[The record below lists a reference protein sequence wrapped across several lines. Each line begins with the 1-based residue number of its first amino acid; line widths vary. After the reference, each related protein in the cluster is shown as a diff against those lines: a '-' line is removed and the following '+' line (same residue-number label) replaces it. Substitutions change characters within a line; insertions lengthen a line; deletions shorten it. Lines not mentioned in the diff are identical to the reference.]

1 MREDE
6 DIVPASNPVPGQA
19 RTLTECEFE
28 PTYLI
33 VCARIKEAVRRRRAH
48 DADDIEQECKT
59 RLLVRWRAAG
69 ASLVVPDDL
78 HAFAEKIVANYFVDL
93 ARSLATRREVF
104 DDNPDHDVDAI
115 EPENPQDPDTA
126 LGQRERLEQAYEWLE
141 LLPEKMRGV
150 MRRHIDGLEYAE
162 IASELGISES
172 TVRSHVHNARQ
183 LLHEI
188 VARYGEESR

>member
-6 DIVPASNPVPGQA
+6 DIVPASNPTPGQA
-19 RTLTECEFE
+19 RALTECEFKR
-28 PTYLI
+28 
-33 VCARIKEAVRRRRAH
+33 VCLDVYAHIKEAVRRRKVH

-115 EPENPQDPDTA
+115 EPEKPQDPDTA
-126 LGQRERLEQAYEWLE
+126 LGERERLEQAYEWLE

-150 MRRHIDGLEYAE
+150 MRRHIDGLDYAE

-183 LLHEI
+183 LLHQI